1 MTRMKALF
9 MAAILLA
16 SPALADEIV
25 PSKKAQ
31 LRIETLAGGLENPW
45 GVEALPDGGY
55 LVTEK
60 PGRLR
65 IVRDGAL
72 SQPIA
77 AVPAVAARGQGG
89 LLDVALARD
98 FAQSRRLFLS
108 ASVSGNGGY
117 GTAIFSARL
126 SGDEKSLEDVKRVF
140 LMNRLTAKTHHFGSR
155 IAVAKDGSLFFGIG
169 DRGQGDRAQD
179 LQDHAG
185 SILHIDA
192 DGKPGPGNAM
202 AGALPEIWS
211 KGHRNPQGIAIDP
224 EDGRL
229 YTVEHGA
236 RGGDEVNRP
245 ETGKNYGWPV
255 ITYGVD
261 YSGADIGEGT
271 AKQGYEQPL
280 YYWDPSIAPGAL
292 AIYEGDMFPEWKGN
306 LLVAALKYQ
315 LLSRLERDADG
326 NIVSEERL
334 LKGTY
339 GRIRDV
345 SVAPDGSVLLL
356 TDDRDGRL
364 LRLSAAP
371 EGSLETPF

>member
-1 MTRMKALF
+1 MTRMTAFL

-25 PSKKAQ
+25 PSKKAL
-31 LRIETLAGGLENPW
+31 LRVETLASGLENPW

-77 AVPAVAARGQGG
+77 NVPAVAARGQGG

-126 SGDEKSLEDVKRVF
+126 SDDARSLEDVKRIFV
-140 LMNRLTAKTHHFGSR
+140 MNRLTPTTHHFGSR
-155 IAVAKDGSLFFGIG
+155 IAIAADGSLFFGIG
-169 DRGQGDRAQD
+169 DRGESDRAQD

-192 DGKPGPGNAM
+192 DGKPGAGNAM
-202 AGALPEIWS
+202 AGARPEIWS

-224 EDGRL
+224 ETGRL

-236 RGGDEVNRP
+236 RGGDEINSP
-245 ETGKNYGWPV
+245 ETGRNYGWPI

-271 AKQGYEQPL
+271 AKEGYEQPL

-292 AIYEGDMFPEWKGN
+292 AIYSGGMFPEWKGN

-315 LLSRLERDADG
+315 LLSRLERDRDG

-334 LKGTY
+334 LKGDY
-339 GRIRDV
+339 GRLRDV

-371 EGSLETPF
+371 ADAAETPF